1 MRTLALKN
9 GFARGMSR
17 AGDAGPRRLAWIGL
31 GAAGILGTIGLVWSQ
46 SPKVATPANI
56 AVAPKVN
63 ALPGGP
69 NTTPAYTSLAVA
81 HDQGVSERAT
91 TAGRSSTATMPGKD
105 SFKPVPTVAADPP
118 ANLTPQVQETGATQ
132 TTRALPAAY
141 TPPTQAAMATTMP
154 PPIVA
159 QQSPR
164 PDENQT
170 KVYANAIGSLLA
182 GWGSK
187 PQVTEVQLRPEDEKA
202 VTTGRQPGSPG
213 NAPSGDAIQNAEA
226 QGIPNAR
233 MLGGRDT
240 RRVLMPAGRGV
251 YARTVLAASSDQGG
265 PVIVEALSGPVAGN
279 RMTGSFERREERLV
293 VKLNSM
299 TLQDGTQQSIDAL
312 VIAPD
317 SMETSVASNV
327 DQHYTSRFVLPVA
340 AAFVAGLGQAFAQS
354 NQTVVAGP
362 LGGATAFQRLNLG
375 QQLGVGAGV
384 AGQQLGAILHDAAP
398 KGPTVTLDANVNVG
412 VVFLAPV
419 IVGGR

>member
-1 MRTLALKN
+1 MRTLTLRN
-9 GFARGMSR
+9 GFARGLSR
-17 AGDAGPRRLAWIGL
+17 AGDAGPRRLLWIGL
-31 GAAGILGTIGLVWSQ
+31 GTAGLLGTIGVVWSQ
-46 SPKVATPANI
+46 SPRVATPANI

-69 NTTPAYTSLAVA
+69 NTTPAYTGLATA
-81 HDQGVSERAT
+81 HDQDMSGRAT
-91 TAGRSSTATMPGKD
+91 TAGLSSTATMPGKD
-105 SFKPVPTVAADPP
+105 SFKAVVPAADQP
-118 ANLTPQVQETGATQ
+118 APSVPQVQETGATPN
-132 TTRALPAAY
+132 TRAVQAGY
-141 TPPTQAAMATTMP
+141 TAPPQASFATTMP
-154 PPIVA
+154 PSTVA
-159 QQSPR
+159 RQPAH
-164 PDENQT
+164 PDDNQA
-170 KVYANAIGSLLA
+170 KLYAGAIGGLLA

-187 PQVTEVQLRPEDEKA
+187 PQVTDVQLRPEDEKPA
-202 VTTGRQPGSPG
+202 NTGRQPGSPA
-213 NAPSGDAIQNAEA
+213 NASSGDAVQNAEA
-226 QGIPNAR
+226 HTIPNAR
-233 MLGGRDT
+233 MAGGQDT
-240 RRVLMPAGRGV
+240 RHVLMPAGRGV

-265 PVIVEALSGPVAGN
+265 PVDVEALSGPIAGN
-279 RMTGSFERREERLV
+279 RMTGNFERREDRLV
-293 VKLNSM
+293 VKLTKM

-419 IVGGR
+419 IVGAR